1 MTKTEL
7 SEVLPLPPFEMRQL
21 IGLTDEAAFDNPT
34 GTSVVPNIAVDYYNS
49 VFDFGCGCGR
59 IARKLLQQ
67 KPRPRRYLGIDL
79 HAGMVNWCQQNLSPY
94 DRAFEF
100 QHHDIFNAGFNPD
113 PRKPKFLD
121 LPASDRSFSLIL
133 AWSVFTHLT
142 QSQAEHYLK
151 ETARILRDDGILV
164 STWFLFEK
172 RYFPMMQDFQNALY
186 INESDLCNA
195 VVFDREWLELILSR
209 LGLNVIHVVPPAV
222 RGFQWEIHVAHA
234 SSGRERVVLPTDNAP
249 FGRVPPPVLTRD
261 PSLVGVGTDS
271 SSSNR

>member
-1 MTKTEL
+1 MTKTEFT
-7 SEVLPLPPFEMRQL
+7 EALPIPPFEMRQL
-21 IGLTDEAAFDNPT
+21 VGLTDEAGYENPT
-34 GTSVVPNIAVDYYNS
+34 GAPVVANIPLDCYDS

-67 KPRPRRYLGIDL
+67 KPRPKRYLGIDL
-79 HAGMVNWCQQNLSPY
+79 HSGMINWCKQNLSHD
-94 DRAFEF
+94 DRKFEF
-100 QHHDIFNAGFNPD
+100 LHHDIFNAGFNPD

-142 QSQAEHYLK
+142 QSQAEHYLG
-151 ETARILRDDGILV
+151 ETSRILSADGILV

-186 INESDLCNA
+186 INEYDLTNA
-195 VVFDREWLELILSR
+195 VIFDREWLELILAR
-209 LGLNVIHVVPPAV
+209 LGLSIIHVVPPGV
-222 RGFQWEIHVAHA
+222 RGFQWEIHIAHA
-234 SSGRERVVLPTDNAP
+234 SPGRERIVLPTDNAP

-261 PSLVGVGTDS
+261 PSRVGVGPDS
-271 SSSNR
+271 PSPGS

>member
-100 QHHDIFNAGFNPD
+100 QHHDIFNAGFN
-113 PRKPKFLD
+113 
-121 LPASDRSFSLIL
+121 
-133 AWSVFTHLT
+133 
-142 QSQAEHYLK
+142 
-151 ETARILRDDGILV
+151 
-164 STWFLFEK
+164 
-172 RYFPMMQDFQNALY
+172 
-186 INESDLCNA
+186 
-195 VVFDREWLELILSR
+195 
-209 LGLNVIHVVPPAV
+209 
-222 RGFQWEIHVAHA
+222 
-234 SSGRERVVLPTDNAP
+234 
-249 FGRVPPPVLTRD
+249 
-261 PSLVGVGTDS
+261 
-271 SSSNR
+271 